1 MPNFMLND
9 DHRSSFVNAV
19 TSLTQVRVDLVEKDF
34 PLTVAEIEQGL
45 MPEHMRG
52 LYNQLKK
59 LGAENLK
66 DTYNPAFFLL
76 GEGFD
81 RAMAVRTNLGTKRV
95 WYTYEAQDSGWGA
108 SEAIRRAATD
118 RDKKL
123 ALNLAVLTEEK
134 LAKLQKWANA
144 ALQEHRQQ
152 ELCKQ
157 TVSKFLSQPSGHSV
171 AHVITRWPA
180 LKLVFDELDK
190 NHWSRRGTNSWR
202 DRVNQ
207 VPRARDRW
215 DWDRADATTWEW
227 REKNVRIMAVVDEMI
242 VGASMLPREP
252 KMAGRLGQERPIV
265 ASILDWRRNMGET
278 I

>member
-81 RAMAVRTNLGTKRV
+81 RAMALRVNLGSHRV
-95 WYTYEAQDSGWGA
+95 WYTYEAQDSSWGA
-108 SEAIRRAATD
+108 SEAIRRPTSD
-118 RDKKL
+118 KDKKL
-123 ALNLAVLTEEK
+123 ALNLTMLTEDK
-134 LAKLQKWANA
+134 LAKLKKWANA

-152 ELCKQ
+152 ELCKR
-157 TVSKFLSQPSGHSV
+157 TVSSFLAHSGQSV
-171 AHVITRWPA
+171 ARIITRWPA

-215 DWDRADATTWEW
+215 DWVSDEPRAWEW

-265 ASILDWRRNMGET
+265 ASILEWRRNMGET